1 MGRKASLTALGLVAI
16 ASICLVD
23 LLSGPDI
30 GFSLFYLIP
39 VVVAAWNVGR
49 GPGVILAVAGAL
61 AWLFADTM
69 NRGTVSLAA
78 SIWNGFTRLVIFI
91 AIAVLLDRQRTS
103 AARLADVD
111 RQREDFLRV
120 LDYELPR
127 PVEAITALAKK
138 LDRGIPEY
146 SADRATVQELQRRA
160 QELEFLARDFVSLG
174 RLQSERLL
182 LTRTQSDLNEVVR
195 EAVRPIA
202 DKQRVIITLGA
213 EGPIVDAD
221 VNRLRQAIE
230 SVIRS
235 ALQHSTEYVNVA
247 VRIDIASAW
256 VDVSDRSRVPLR
268 ADDRALFDDPGRSED
283 PRAVAVADR
292 FLGLELARLLME
304 ANGGS
309 LDIESP
315 STLGSLVRLRLPR
328 TTRSPLIRRAT
339 AEPRT

>member
-1 MGRKASLTALGLVAI
+1 VGRTVSLTALCLVAV
-16 ASICLVD
+16 ASIGLVD

-39 VVVAAWNVGR
+39 VVVAAWYVGR
-49 GPGVILAVAGAL
+49 GPGVILAVAGAV
-61 AWLFADTM
+61 AWLVADASDR
-69 NRGTVSLAA
+69 NTVSFLA
-78 SIWNGFTRLVIFI
+78 SIWNGFTRMVIFI
-91 AIAVLLDRQRTS
+91 AIALLLDRQRTN
-103 AARLADVD
+103 AARLAAVH

-127 PVEAITALAKK
+127 PVEAIAALAEK
-138 LDRGIPEY
+138 LDRNTPEH
-146 SADRATVQELQRRA
+146 SEVRNTVQELQRRA
-160 QELEFLARDFVSLG
+160 QELQFLARDFVSLG
-174 RLQSERLL
+174 KLQSERLL
-182 LTRTQSDLNEVVR
+182 LMRTRSDLNEVVR
-195 EAVRPIA
+195 DAVRAIA

-213 EGPIVDAD
+213 EVPIIDAD
-221 VNRLRQAIE
+221 LDRLRQAIE

-247 VRIDIASAW
+247 VRVDAQSAW

-268 ADDRALFDDPGRSED
+268 IDDRALFDDPERAGD

-328 TTRSPLIRRAT
+328 ATRPPLIRPAT
-339 AEPRT
+339 A

>member
-1 MGRKASLTALGLVAI
+1 MGRTLPLTTLSLVAV
-16 ASICLVD
+16 AAICLVD
-23 LLSGPDI
+23 LLTGPDF

-39 VVVAAWNVGR
+39 VVVTAWNLGR
-49 GPGVILAVAGAL
+49 VPGLVVAVAGAA
-61 AWLFADTM
+61 AWLFADTA
-69 NRGTVSLAA
+69 NRGIVSLGP
-78 SIWNGFTRLVIFI
+78 SVWNGFTRMVIFI
-91 AIAVLLDRQRTS
+91 AIALLLDRQRTS
-103 AARLADVD
+103 SARLAVIDH
-111 RQREDFLRV
+111 QREDFLRV
-120 LDYELPR
+120 LDHELPR
-127 PVEAITALAKK
+127 PVEAIAALAKK
-138 LDRGIPEY
+138 LDRSTPAHSE
-146 SADRATVQELQRRA
+146 DHATVQELQRRA
-160 QELEFLARDFVSLG
+160 QELQFLARDFVSLG

-182 LTRTQSDLNEVVR
+182 LTRTHSDLNDVVR
-195 EAVRPIA
+195 EAIKAIP

-213 EGPIVDAD
+213 ESPIVDAD

-230 SVIRS
+230 SVVRS

-247 VRIDIASAW
+247 VRIDARSAW

-268 ADDRALFDDPGRSED
+268 VDDRALFDDPGRADD

-328 TTRSPLIRRAT
+328 VVRPPLIRPAT
-339 AEPRT
+339 A

>member
-1 MGRKASLTALGLVAI
+1 VGRKISLTALSLVAI

-23 LLSGPDI
+23 LLTGPDV

-39 VVVAAWNVGR
+39 VVVTAWYVGR
-49 GPGVILAVAGAL
+49 GPGLLLAVAGAL
-61 AWLFADTM
+61 AWLLADSV
-69 NRGTVSLAA
+69 NRGTVALGV

-91 AIAVLLDRQRTS
+91 AIVLLLDRQRTS
-103 AARLADVD
+103 AARLAIVD
-111 RQREDFLRV
+111 RQREEFLRV

-127 PVEAITALAKK
+127 PVEAIAALAQK
-138 LDRGIPEY
+138 LDRSTPEH
-146 SADRATVQELQRRA
+146 SDSRGTVHELQRRA
-160 QELEFLARDFVSLG
+160 QELQFLARDFVSLG

-182 LTRTQSDLNEVVR
+182 LTRTQSDLNDVVR
-195 EAVRPIA
+195 DAVRAIS

-213 EGPIVDAD
+213 EAPIVEAD
-221 VNRLRQAIE
+221 VDRLRQAVE

-247 VRIDIASAW
+247 VRIDAHSAW

-268 ADDRALFDDPGRSED
+268 VDDRALFDDPERAGD
-283 PRAVAVADR
+283 PRTVAVADR

-328 TTRSPLIRRAT
+328 TTRPPLIRPAT
-339 AEPRT
+339 A

>member
-1 MGRKASLTALGLVAI
+1 VGRKLSLTVLSLVAI

-23 LLSGPDI
+23 LLTGPDI

-39 VVVAAWNVGR
+39 VVVTAWYIGR
-49 GPGVILAVAGAL
+49 GPGLILAVAGAL
-61 AWLFADTM
+61 AWLFADTA

-78 SIWNGFTRLVIFI
+78 SVWNGFTRLVIFI
-91 AIAVLLDRQRTS
+91 GVALLLDRQRTS
-103 AARLADVD
+103 AARLAVVD
-111 RQREDFLRV
+111 RQRDDFLRV

-127 PVEAITALAKK
+127 PVEAIAALAEK
-138 LDRGIPEY
+138 LDRNTPEH
-146 SADRATVQELQRRA
+146 SEVRNTVRELQQRA
-160 QELEFLARDFVSLG
+160 QELQFLARDFVSLG
-174 RLQSERLL
+174 QLQSERLL

-195 EAVRPIA
+195 DAIRDVA

-213 EGPIVDAD
+213 ESPTVDAD
-221 VNRLRQAIE
+221 ADRLREAVE

-247 VRIDIASAW
+247 VRVDAQSAW

-268 ADDRALFDDPGRSED
+268 TDDRALFDDPERAGH

-328 TTRSPLIRRAT
+328 ATRPPLIPPA
-339 AEPRT
+339 RT

>member
-1 MGRKASLTALGLVAI
+1 MGRKLSLTALSLVAV

-39 VVVAAWNVGR
+39 VVVTAWFVGR

-61 AWLFADTM
+61 AWLFADTV
-69 NRGTVSLAA
+69 NRGGVSVAA
-78 SIWNGFTRLVIFI
+78 SAWNGFTRLVIFI

-103 AARLADVD
+103 AARLAVID

-120 LDYELPR
+120 LDFELPR
-127 PVEAITALAKK
+127 PVEAIATLATR
-138 LDRGIPEY
+138 LDRATAASSEQRG
-146 SADRATVQELQRRA
+146 TVQELQLRA
-160 QELEFLARDFVSLG
+160 QELQFLARDFVSLG

-182 LTRTQSDLNEVVR
+182 LTRELSELNEIVR
-195 EAVRPIA
+195 EAVAAIA
-202 DKQRVIITLGA
+202 DKPRVIITLGA
-213 EGPIVDAD
+213 EAPVVEAD
-221 VNRLRQAIE
+221 VDRLRQAIE

-235 ALQHSTEYVNVA
+235 ALQHSSEYVNVA
-247 VRIDIASAW
+247 VRADAQSAW
-256 VDVSDRSRVPLR
+256 IDVSDRSRVPLR
-268 ADDRALFDDPGRSED
+268 ADDRALFDDPGRADD
-283 PRAVAVADR
+283 PRAVAVTER

-328 TTRSPLIRRAT
+328 ATRAPIIRPAT
-339 AEPRT
+339 A

>member
-1 MGRKASLTALGLVAI
+1 VGRKLSLTALSLVAI

-39 VVVAAWNVGR
+39 VVVTAWYVGR
-49 GPGVILAVAGAL
+49 GPGLILAVAGAL
-61 AWLFADTM
+61 AWLLADTA
-69 NRGTVSLAA
+69 NRGIVSIWP
-78 SIWNGFTRLVIFI
+78 SVWNGFTRLVIFI
-91 AIAVLLDRQRTS
+91 GIALLLDRQRTS
-103 AARLADVD
+103 TARLAVID
-111 RQREDFLRV
+111 RQRDDFLRV

-127 PVEAITALAKK
+127 PVEAIAALAEK
-138 LDRGIPEY
+138 LDRNTPEH
-146 SADRATVQELQRRA
+146 SEVRNTVRDLRRRSQELQ
-160 QELEFLARDFVSLG
+160 FLARDFVSLG
-174 RLQSERLL
+174 QLQSERLL

-195 EAVRPIA
+195 DAMRAVA

-213 EGPIVDAD
+213 EAPIIEAD
-221 VNRLRQAIE
+221 VDRLRQAIE

-247 VRIDIASAW
+247 VRVDARSAW

-268 ADDRALFDDPGRSED
+268 TDDRALFDDPERAGD
-283 PRAVAVADR
+283 PRTVAVADR

-328 TTRSPLIRRAT
+328 ARRPPLTRAAT
-339 AEPRT
+339 A

>member
-1 MGRKASLTALGLVAI
+1 MGRTVSLTALCLVAV
-16 ASICLVD
+16 ASIGLVD

-39 VVVAAWNVGR
+39 VVVASWYAGR
-49 GPGVILAVAGAL
+49 WPGVILAVGAALVWLL
-61 AWLFADTM
+61 AETV
-69 NRGTVSLAA
+69 NRGIVSLPA
-78 SIWNGFTRLVIFI
+78 SSWNGFTRLVIFV
-91 AIAVLLDRQRTS
+91 AIALLLHRQRTS
-103 AARLADVD
+103 AVRLEDVD

-120 LDYELPR
+120 LDHELPR
-127 PVEAITALAKK
+127 PIEAIAALAAK
-138 LDRGIPEY
+138 LERSTPQHAAER
-146 SADRATVQELQRRA
+146 STVQELNRRA
-160 QELEFLARDFVSLG
+160 QELQFLARDFVSLG

-182 LTRTQSDLNEVVR
+182 LTRRRSDLNEIVR
-195 EAVRPIA
+195 DTVHGIA

-213 EGPIVDAD
+213 DAPLVEAD
-221 VNRLRQAIE
+221 VDRLRQAIE

-247 VRIDIASAW
+247 VRLDAKSAW
-256 VDVSDRSRVPLR
+256 VDVSDRSHVPLR
-268 ADDRALFDDPGRSED
+268 ADDRALFDDPDRASD

-328 TTRSPLIRRAT
+328 AAQPPLIRPAT
-339 AEPRT
+339 A

>member
-1 MGRKASLTALGLVAI
+1 VGRKLSLTALSLVAI

-39 VVVAAWNVGR
+39 VVVTAWFVGR

-61 AWLFADTM
+61 AWLFADTV
-69 NRGTVSLAA
+69 NRGGVSAAA
-78 SIWNGFTRLVIFI
+78 SAWNGFTRLVIFI

-103 AARLADVD
+103 AARLAVID

-120 LDYELPR
+120 LDFELPR
-127 PVEAITALAKK
+127 PVEAIATLATR
-138 LDRGIPEY
+138 LDKVTPAS
-146 SADRATVQELQRRA
+146 SAQHGTVQELQLRA
-160 QELEFLARDFVSLG
+160 QEMQFLARDFVSLG
-174 RLQSERLL
+174 RLQSERLV
-182 LTRTQSDLNEVVR
+182 LTRKQSDLNEIVR
-195 EAVRPIA
+195 EAVAAIA
-202 DKQRVIITLGA
+202 DKPRVIITLGA
-213 EGPIVDAD
+213 ESPVIEAD
-221 VNRLRQAIE
+221 VDRLRQAIE

-235 ALQHSTEYVNVA
+235 ALQHSSEYVNVA
-247 VRIDIASAW
+247 VRADAQSAW
-256 VDVSDRSRVPLR
+256 IDVSDRSRVPLR
-268 ADDRALFDDPGRSED
+268 VDDRALLDDPGRADD
-283 PRAVAVADR
+283 PRAVAVTER

-328 TTRSPLIRRAT
+328 ATRAPIIRPAT
-339 AEPRT
+339 A

>member
-1 MGRKASLTALGLVAI
+1 MLRTLSLTGLSLVAI

-39 VVVAAWNVGR
+39 VVVTAWYLGR
-49 GPGVILAVAGAL
+49 GPGLILAVAGAL
-61 AWLFADTM
+61 AWLFADTV
-69 NRGTVSLAA
+69 NRGIVSLGP

-91 AIAVLLDRQRTS
+91 AIALLLDRQRSS
-103 AARLADVD
+103 AARLAVID
-111 RQREDFLRV
+111 RQRDDFLRV

-127 PVEAITALAKK
+127 PVEAIAALARK
-138 LDRGIPEY
+138 LDRNTPER
-146 SADRATVQELQRRA
+146 SEDHKTVQELQQRA
-160 QELEFLARDFVSLG
+160 QELQFLARDFVSLG
-174 RLQSERLL
+174 QLQSERLL
-182 LTRTQSDLNEVVR
+182 LTRTQSDLNDVVR
-195 EAVRPIA
+195 EAVGAIA
-202 DKQRVIITLGA
+202 DKPRVIITLGA
-213 EGPIVDAD
+213 ETPIVDAD
-221 VNRLRQAIE
+221 VDRLRQAIE
-230 SVIRS
+230 SVVRS

-247 VRIDIASAW
+247 VRVDTRSAW

-268 ADDRALFDDPGRSED
+268 VDDRALFDDPERAGD

-328 TTRSPLIRRAT
+328 ATRPPLIRSAT
-339 AEPRT
+339 A

>member
-1 MGRKASLTALGLVAI
+1 VTARRWLSLTALCLVAI
-16 ASICLVD
+16 AAICLVD
-23 LLSGPDI
+23 LLTGPDI

-39 VVVAAWNVGR
+39 VVVTAWYAGR
-49 GPGVILAVAGAL
+49 VPGVTVAVAGAL
-61 AWLFADTM
+61 AWLFADTA
-69 NRGTVSLAA
+69 NRGIVSLGP

-91 AIAVLLDRQRTS
+91 AIALLLDRQRTS
-103 AARLADVD
+103 SARLAVID

-120 LDYELPR
+120 LDHELPR
-127 PVEAITALAKK
+127 PVEAIAALAKK
-138 LDRGIPEY
+138 LERDAPAHSDEHSTI
-146 SADRATVQELQRRA
+146 QELQRRA
-160 QELEFLARDFVSLG
+160 QELQFLARDFVSLG

-182 LTRTQSDLNEVVR
+182 LTRTHSDLNEIVR
-195 EAVRPIA
+195 DAVRAIA

-213 EGPIVDAD
+213 EAPIVDAD

-230 SVIRS
+230 SVVRS

-247 VRIDIASAW
+247 VRIDAQYAW

-268 ADDRALFDDPGRSED
+268 VDDRALFDDPQRADD

-328 TTRSPLIRRAT
+328 ATRPPLMRSAT
-339 AEPRT
+339 A

>member
-1 MGRKASLTALGLVAI
+1 VGRKISLTALSLVAI
-16 ASICLVD
+16 ASVCLVD
-23 LLSGPDI
+23 LLTGPDI

-39 VVVAAWNVGR
+39 VVVTAWFVGR
-49 GPGVILAVAGAL
+49 GPGLVVAVAGAL
-61 AWLFADTM
+61 AWLFADTA
-69 NRGTVSLAA
+69 NRGVLSLPVST
-78 SIWNGFTRLVIFI
+78 WNAFTRLVIFI
-91 AIAVLLDRQRTS
+91 AVALLLDRQRTNT
-103 AARLADVD
+103 ARLARID
-111 RQREDFLRV
+111 RQRQDFLRV
-120 LDYELPR
+120 LDHELPR
-127 PVEAITALAKK
+127 PIEAIAALAKK
-138 LDRGIPEY
+138 LDRNTPAQSEEHN
-146 SADRATVQELQRRA
+146 TVQELQRRA
-160 QELEFLARDFVSLG
+160 QELQFLARDFVSLG

-182 LTRTQSDLNEVVR
+182 LTRKQSDLNDIVR
-195 EAVRPIA
+195 DAVRAIV

-213 EGPIVDAD
+213 ESPIVDAD
-221 VNRLRQAIE
+221 VDRLRQAIE

-247 VRIDIASAW
+247 VRVDAQSAW

-268 ADDRALFDDPGRSED
+268 TDDRALFEDPGRADD

-328 TTRSPLIRRAT
+328 TTRPPIIHPAT
-339 AEPRT
+339 A

>member
-1 MGRKASLTALGLVAI
+1 MGRTVSLTALCLVAVASIGLVDI
-16 ASICLVD
+16 
-23 LLSGPDI
+23 LSGPDI

-39 VVVAAWNVGR
+39 VVVASWFAGR
-49 GPGVILAVAGAL
+49 WPGLILAATAAF
-61 AWLFADTM
+61 AWLFAETVT
-69 NRGTVSLAA
+69 RGTVSLPAT
-78 SIWNGFTRLVIFI
+78 IWNGFTRLVIFL
-91 AIAVLLDRQRTS
+91 AIAFLIDRQRTS
-103 AARLADVD
+103 AVRLEDVD

-120 LDYELPR
+120 LDHELPR
-127 PVEAITALAKK
+127 PVETIASLADK
-138 LDRGIPEY
+138 LERNTPPH
-146 SADRATVQELQRRA
+146 SADRNTVQELHRRA
-160 QELEFLARDFVSLG
+160 HELQFLARDFVSLG

-195 EAVRPIA
+195 DAVRAIT

-213 EGPIVDAD
+213 EAPLVDAD
-221 VNRLRQAIE
+221 VDRLRQAIE

-247 VRIDIASAW
+247 VKLDAKSAW
-256 VDVSDRSRVPLR
+256 VDVSDRSHVPLR
-268 ADDRALFDDPGRSED
+268 VDDRALFDAPERAND

-328 TTRSPLIRRAT
+328 VMPPPLIRPAT
-339 AEPRT
+339 A

>member
-1 MGRKASLTALGLVAI
+1 VGRTLSLTALSLVAI

-39 VVVAAWNVGR
+39 VVVTAWYVGR
-49 GPGVILAVAGAL
+49 GPGLILAVAGAL
-61 AWLFADTM
+61 AWLLADTV
-69 NRGTVSLAA
+69 NRGAVSIGP
-78 SIWNGFTRLVIFI
+78 SIWNGFTRMVIFI
-91 AIAVLLDRQRTS
+91 AIALLLDRQRTS
-103 AARLADVD
+103 AARLAVVD
-111 RQREDFLRV
+111 RQRDDFLRV

-127 PVEAITALAKK
+127 PVEAIAALAEK
-138 LDRGIPEY
+138 LDRNTPEH
-146 SADRATVQELQRRA
+146 SEVRSTVRELQRRA
-160 QELEFLARDFVSLG
+160 QELQFLARDFVSLG
-174 RLQSERLL
+174 QLQSERLL

-195 EAVRPIA
+195 DAMRAVA

-213 EGPIVDAD
+213 ETPIVDAD
-221 VNRLRQAIE
+221 VDRLRQAIE

-247 VRIDIASAW
+247 VRVDARSAW

-268 ADDRALFDDPGRSED
+268 VDDRALFDDPERAGD

-328 TTRSPLIRRAT
+328 ATRPPLIRPAT
-339 AEPRT
+339 A

>member
-1 MGRKASLTALGLVAI
+1 MALTVLALVAI
-16 ASICLVD
+16 AAICLVD
-23 LLSGPDI
+23 LLTGPDI

-39 VVVAAWNVGR
+39 VVVVAWNVGR
-49 GPGVILAVAGAL
+49 VPGLILAVAGAF
-61 AWLFADTM
+61 AWLFADTA
-69 NRGTVSLAA
+69 NRGIVSLVP

-91 AIAVLLDRQRTS
+91 AIALLLDRQRAS
-103 AARLADVD
+103 SLRLADVD

-120 LDYELPR
+120 LDFELPR
-127 PVEAITALAKK
+127 PVEAIAALAQK
-138 LDRGIPEY
+138 LDRNTPPHAAEH
-146 SADRATVQELQRRA
+146 ATVQELQRRA
-160 QELEFLARDFVSLG
+160 QELQFLARDFVSLG

-195 EAVRPIA
+195 DAVRAIA
-202 DKQRVIITLGA
+202 DKQRVITTLGA
-213 EGPIVDAD
+213 ESPLVDAD
-221 VNRLRQAIE
+221 VDRLRQAIE

-247 VRIDIASAW
+247 VRLDAQSAW

-268 ADDRALFDDPGRSED
+268 TDDRALFDDPARADD

-328 TTRSPLIRRAT
+328 ATRPPLIRPAT
-339 AEPRT
+339 A

>member
-1 MGRKASLTALGLVAI
+1 VGRKLSLTALSLVAV

-39 VVVAAWNVGR
+39 VVVTAWFVGR

-61 AWLFADTM
+61 AWLFADTV
-69 NRGTVSLAA
+69 NRGGVSAAA
-78 SIWNGFTRLVIFI
+78 SAWNGFTRLVIFI

-103 AARLADVD
+103 AARLAVID

-120 LDYELPR
+120 LDFELPR
-127 PVEAITALAKK
+127 PVEAIATLAAR
-138 LDRGIPEY
+138 LDSVTPANSGQRG
-146 SADRATVQELQRRA
+146 TVQELRLRT
-160 QELEFLARDFVSLG
+160 QELQFLARDFVSLG

-182 LTRTQSDLNEVVR
+182 LTRKQSELNEIVR
-195 EAVRPIA
+195 EAVAAIA
-202 DKQRVIITLGA
+202 DKPRVIITLGA
-213 EGPIVDAD
+213 EAPVVDAD
-221 VNRLRQAIE
+221 VDRLRQAIE

-235 ALQHSTEYVNVA
+235 ALQHSTGYVNVA
-247 VRIDIASAW
+247 VRADPQSAW

-268 ADDRALFDDPGRSED
+268 TDDRALFDDPGRADD
-283 PRAVAVADR
+283 PRAIAVTER

-328 TTRSPLIRRAT
+328 TTRAPIIRPAP
-339 AEPRT
+339 A

>member
-1 MGRKASLTALGLVAI
+1 VGRKLSLTALSLVAV

-39 VVVAAWNVGR
+39 VVVTAWFVGR

-61 AWLFADTM
+61 AWLLADTV
-69 NRGTVSLAA
+69 NRGGVSAAA
-78 SIWNGFTRLVIFI
+78 SAWNGFTRLVIFI

-103 AARLADVD
+103 AARLAVID

-120 LDYELPR
+120 LDFELPR
-127 PVEAITALAKK
+127 PVEAIAMLATR
-138 LDRGIPEY
+138 LDRVTPANSEQRG
-146 SADRATVQELQRRA
+146 TVLELGLRA
-160 QELEFLARDFVSLG
+160 QELQFLARDFVSLG

-182 LTRTQSDLNEVVR
+182 LTRKQSELNEIVR
-195 EAVRPIA
+195 EAVAAIA
-202 DKQRVIITLGA
+202 DKPRVIITLGA
-213 EGPIVDAD
+213 EAPVVDAD
-221 VNRLRQAIE
+221 VDRLRQAIE

-235 ALQHSTEYVNVA
+235 ALQHSSEYVNVA
-247 VRIDIASAW
+247 VRADAHSAW

-268 ADDRALFDDPGRSED
+268 VDDRALFDDPGRAAD
-283 PRAVAVADR
+283 PRAVAVTER

-328 TTRSPLIRRAT
+328 ATRAPIIRPAT
-339 AEPRT
+339 A

>member
-1 MGRKASLTALGLVAI
+1 MGRTVSLTALCVVAVAAIGLVD
-16 ASICLVD
+16 V
-23 LLSGPDI
+23 LSGPDI

-39 VVVAAWNVGR
+39 VAVAAWYVGR
-49 GPGVILAVAGAL
+49 WPGLVVAIAAAA
-61 AWLFADTM
+61 AWLFADTV
-69 NRGTVSLAA
+69 NRGGVSPLA
-78 SIWNGFTRLVIFI
+78 SVWNGFTRLVMFM
-91 AIAVLLDRQRTS
+91 AIALLLDRQRAS
-103 AARLADVD
+103 SVRLADVD

-120 LDYELPR
+120 LDHELPR
-127 PVEAITALAKK
+127 PVEAIAELANK
-138 LDRGIPEY
+138 LDRSTPQH
-146 SADRATVQELQRRA
+146 SADRHTVQELHRRA
-160 QELEFLARDFVSLG
+160 QELQFLARDFVSLG

-195 EAVRPIA
+195 DAVRAIA

-213 EGPIVDAD
+213 EAPLVDAD
-221 VNRLRQAIE
+221 VDRLRQAVE
-230 SVIRS
+230 SVVRS

-247 VRIDIASAW
+247 VRHDASSAW
-256 VDVSDRSRVPLR
+256 VDVSDRSHLPLR
-268 ADDRALFDDPGRSED
+268 ADDRALFDDPSRASD

-328 TTRSPLIRRAT
+328 ATRPPLIRPAT
-339 AEPRT
+339 A

>member
-1 MGRKASLTALGLVAI
+1 MAV

-23 LLSGPDI
+23 LLTGPDI

-39 VVVAAWNVGR
+39 VVVTAWFVGR
-49 GPGVILAVAGAL
+49 GPGVILAFAGAL

-69 NRGTVSLAA
+69 NRGGVSAAA
-78 SIWNGFTRLVIFI
+78 SAWNGFTRLVIFI

-103 AARLADVD
+103 AARLAVVD

-127 PVEAITALAKK
+127 PVEAIAALAKK
-138 LDRGIPEY
+138 LDRSTPPSSDERG
-146 SADRATVQELQRRA
+146 AVQELQLRA
-160 QELEFLARDFVSLG
+160 QELQFLARDFVSLG

-182 LTRTQSDLNEVVR
+182 LTRKQSALNEIVR
-195 EAVRPIA
+195 EAVGAIA
-202 DKQRVIITLGA
+202 DKPRVIITLGA
-213 EGPIVDAD
+213 EGPVVEAD
-221 VNRLRQAIE
+221 VDRLRQAIE
-230 SVIRS
+230 SVVRS
-235 ALQHSTEYVNVA
+235 ALQHSSEYVNVA
-247 VRIDIASAW
+247 VRTDAQFAW

-268 ADDRALFDDPGRSED
+268 VDDRALFDDPGRADD
-283 PRAVAVADR
+283 PRAVAVTDR

-315 STLGSLVRLRLPR
+315 STMGSLVRLRLPR
-328 TTRSPLIRRAT
+328 ATRAPLIRPAT
-339 AEPRT
+339 A

>member
-1 MGRKASLTALGLVAI
+1 MGRKLSLTALSLVAV

-39 VVVAAWNVGR
+39 VVVTAWFVGR

-61 AWLFADTM
+61 AWLFADTV
-69 NRGTVSLAA
+69 NRGGLSVAA
-78 SIWNGFTRLVIFI
+78 SAWNGFTRLVIFI

-103 AARLADVD
+103 AARLAVID

-120 LDYELPR
+120 LDFELPR
-127 PVEAITALAKK
+127 PVEAIATLATR
-138 LDRGIPEY
+138 LDKDTPANSEQRG
-146 SADRATVQELQRRA
+146 TVQELQLRA
-160 QELEFLARDFVSLG
+160 QELQFLARDFVSLG

-182 LTRTQSDLNEVVR
+182 LTRKQSELNEIVR
-195 EAVRPIA
+195 EAVAAIA
-202 DKQRVIITLGA
+202 DKPRVIITLGA
-213 EGPIVDAD
+213 EAPVVDAD
-221 VNRLRQAIE
+221 VDRLRQAIE

-235 ALQHSTEYVNVA
+235 ALQHSSEYVNVA
-247 VRIDIASAW
+247 VRADAQSAW

-268 ADDRALFDDPGRSED
+268 VDDRALFDDPGRADD
-283 PRAVAVADR
+283 PRAVAVTER

-328 TTRSPLIRRAT
+328 ATRAPIIRA
-339 AEPRT
+339 APA

>member
-1 MGRKASLTALGLVAI
+1 VGRSVPLTALSIVAV
-16 ASICLVD
+16 AAVCLVD

-39 VVVAAWNVGR
+39 VVVTAWYAGR
-49 GPGVILAVAGAL
+49 VAGLLLAVSGAL
-61 AWLFADTM
+61 AWLLADTV
-69 NRGTVSLAA
+69 NRNVTAYGPSA
-78 SIWNGFTRLVIFI
+78 WNGFTRLVIFI
-91 AIAVLLDRQRTS
+91 AIALLLDRQRAS
-103 AARLADVD
+103 SARLAAVG
-111 RQREDFLRV
+111 RQREEFLRV

-127 PVEAITALAKK
+127 PVEAIAALAKK
-138 LDRGIPEY
+138 LDKSTLLDSPDY
-146 SADRATVQELQRRA
+146 AAVQELQRRV
-160 QELEFLARDFVSLG
+160 QELQFLARDFVSLG
-174 RLQSERLL
+174 KLQSERLH
-182 LTRTQSDLNEVVR
+182 LTRTQSDLNAVVR
-195 EAVRPIA
+195 DAVLATA

-213 EGPIVDAD
+213 EAPIVDAD
-221 VNRLRQAIE
+221 VDRLRQAIE

-247 VRIDIASAW
+247 VRVDTQSAW

-268 ADDRALFDDPGRSED
+268 TDDRALFDDPDGSAD

-328 TTRSPLIRRAT
+328 VIRPPLIRPAT
-339 AEPRT
+339 A

>member
-1 MGRKASLTALGLVAI
+1 VSRKFSLTALSLVAI

-23 LLSGPDI
+23 LLTGPDI

-39 VVVAAWNVGR
+39 VVVIAWYFGR
-49 GPGVILAVAGAL
+49 GPGLILAVAGAL
-61 AWLFADTM
+61 AWLFADSF
-69 NRGTVSLAA
+69 NRGIVSFGP

-91 AIAVLLDRQRTS
+91 AIALLLDRQRTS
-103 AARLADVD
+103 AARLAIID
-111 RQREDFLRV
+111 RQRQEFLRV

-127 PVEAITALAKK
+127 PVEAIAALAQK
-138 LDRGIPEY
+138 LDRNTPEH
-146 SADRATVQELQRRA
+146 SENRSSVHELQRRA
-160 QELEFLARDFVSLG
+160 QELQFLARDFVSLG

-182 LTRTQSDLNEVVR
+182 LTRQPSDLDDIVR
-195 EAVRPIA
+195 DAVRAIA

-213 EGPIVDAD
+213 EAPIVEAD
-221 VNRLRQAIE
+221 VDRLRQAVE

-247 VRIDIASAW
+247 VRIDAQSAW

-268 ADDRALFDDPGRSED
+268 VDDRALFDDPDRAGD
-283 PRAVAVADR
+283 PRTVAVADR

-328 TTRSPLIRRAT
+328 TTRPPLIRPAT
-339 AEPRT
+339 A

>member
-1 MGRKASLTALGLVAI
+1 VSRKFSLTALSLVAI

-23 LLSGPDI
+23 LLTGPDI

-39 VVVAAWNVGR
+39 VVVIAWYFGR
-49 GPGVILAVAGAL
+49 GPGLILAVAGAL
-61 AWLFADTM
+61 AWLFADTF
-69 NRGTVSLAA
+69 NRGIVSFGP

-91 AIAVLLDRQRTS
+91 AIALLLDRQRTN
-103 AARLADVD
+103 AARLAIID
-111 RQREDFLRV
+111 RQRQEFLRV

-127 PVEAITALAKK
+127 PVEAIAALAQK
-138 LDRGIPEY
+138 LDRNTPEQ
-146 SADRATVQELQRRA
+146 SENRSSVHELQRRA
-160 QELEFLARDFVSLG
+160 QELQFLARDFVSLG

-182 LTRTQSDLNEVVR
+182 LTRQPSDLNDIVR
-195 EAVRPIA
+195 DAVRAIA

-213 EGPIVDAD
+213 EAPIVEAD
-221 VNRLRQAIE
+221 VDRLRQAVE

-247 VRIDIASAW
+247 VRIDAHSAW

-268 ADDRALFDDPGRSED
+268 VDDRALFDDPDRAGD
-283 PRAVAVADR
+283 PRTVAVADR

-328 TTRSPLIRRAT
+328 TTRPPLIRPAT
-339 AEPRT
+339 A

>member
-1 MGRKASLTALGLVAI
+1 MGRKLSLTALSLVAV

-39 VVVAAWNVGR
+39 VVVTAWFVGR

-61 AWLFADTM
+61 AWLFADTV
-69 NRGTVSLAA
+69 NRGGVSVAA
-78 SIWNGFTRLVIFI
+78 SAWNGFTRLVIFI

-103 AARLADVD
+103 AARLAVID

-120 LDYELPR
+120 LDFELPR
-127 PVEAITALAKK
+127 PVEAIATLATR
-138 LDRGIPEY
+138 LDRATPASSEQRG
-146 SADRATVQELQRRA
+146 TVQELQLRA
-160 QELEFLARDFVSLG
+160 QELQFLARDFVSLG

-182 LTRTQSDLNEVVR
+182 LTRELSELNEIVR
-195 EAVRPIA
+195 EAVAAIA

-213 EGPIVDAD
+213 EAPVVEAD
-221 VNRLRQAIE
+221 VDRLRQAIE

-235 ALQHSTEYVNVA
+235 ALQHSSEYVNVA
-247 VRIDIASAW
+247 VRADAQSAW
-256 VDVSDRSRVPLR
+256 IDVSDRSRVPLR
-268 ADDRALFDDPGRSED
+268 ADDRALFDDPGRADD
-283 PRAVAVADR
+283 PRAVAVTER

-328 TTRSPLIRRAT
+328 ATRAPIIRPAT
-339 AEPRT
+339 A

>member
-1 MGRKASLTALGLVAI
+1 MGRKVSLTALSLIAI
-16 ASICLVD
+16 ASVCLVD
-23 LLSGPDI
+23 LLTGPDI

-39 VVVAAWNVGR
+39 VVVTAWYVGR
-49 GPGVILAVAGAL
+49 GPGVVLAVAGAL
-61 AWLFADTM
+61 AWLFADAF
-69 NRGTVSLAA
+69 NRGTVSLPA
-78 SIWNGFTRLVIFI
+78 SVWNGFTRLVIFI
-91 AIAVLLDRQRTS
+91 AIALLLDRQRTN
-103 AARLADVD
+103 AARLAAVD
-111 RQREDFLRV
+111 RQRQDFLRV

-127 PVEAITALAKK
+127 PVEAIAALAKK
-138 LDRGIPEY
+138 LERRTAEPP
-146 SADRATVQELQRRA
+146 ADNVTTVQELQLRA
-160 QELEFLARDFVSLG
+160 QELQFLARDFVSLG

-182 LTRTQSDLNEVVR
+182 LTRQHSDLNDVVR
-195 EAVRPIA
+195 DAVRAIP
-202 DKQRVIITLGA
+202 DKQRVITTLGA
-213 EGPIVDAD
+213 ETPIVDAD

-230 SVIRS
+230 SVVRS

-247 VRIDIASAW
+247 VRIDAQSAW

-268 ADDRALFDDPGRSED
+268 TDDRALFDDPARAED

-328 TTRSPLIRRAT
+328 VTRPPLIRPAT
-339 AEPRT
+339 A